1 MYLKDKRRRQ
11 PSGKAVTLTM
21 VITERLAQL
30 RRSMAQRGMDGYVV
44 VTDDFHGSEYVGD
57 YFKARAYLSGFTGS
71 AGTLVVLPDRAAL
84 WTDGRYFLQAADQL
98 AGSGIELMRMGQPNV
113 PTIPAFLAEQLPEG
127 GALGFDG
134 RTVSSSFA
142 RTMEK
147 ALAAKHVRFTG
158 EQDLVD
164 GVWPDRPALSDK
176 PVWELTGCG
185 LTRSEKLA
193 TLREKMAESD
203 AAYLLLTSLTEIAWT
218 LNLRGGDVA
227 CTPVFLSFLL
237 IGREDAQLCIQPQ
250 AVSADIGA
258 KLAAD
263 GVAMRPYSGIY
274 DILRALPAGTRVMAD
289 SATANYR
296 IMESLSQAAV
306 LDQPSPAILM
316 KACKT
321 REEVDNFRAAHVKDG
336 AALCRFLHW
345 IKTHVG
351 KEPITE
357 LSAAAKLA
365 AFRAQ
370 QPDFLDLSFDTIA
383 GYGPHGAI
391 VHYDPTPETDVPL
404 HAEGLLL
411 LDSGAHY
418 RQGTTDV
425 TRTIALGPVT
435 DEEKRMFTL
444 VLKGHLALSAAR
456 FPHGATGE
464 NLDVLARMPLWE
476 QGLDYNHGTG
486 HGVGYIL
493 SVHEGPQSFR
503 WHSLDGRRYPLEE
516 GMVIS
521 NEPGY
526 YEAGKFGIRHEN
538 LVLVRTGDKTEFGQ
552 FMYLEP
558 LTMAPFDRDAIDTS
572 LLTEGELAQLNDYHR
587 QVYATVS
594 PLLDAEE
601 QAWLAEATAPLTR

>member
-1 MYLKDKRRRQ
+1 M
-11 PSGKAVTLTM
+11 T
-21 VITERLAQL
+21 VITERLARL
-30 RRSMAQRGMDGYVV
+30 RREMAQRGMDGYVV

-84 WTDGRYFLQAADQL
+84 WTDGRYFLQAAEQL
-98 AGSGIELMRMGQPNV
+98 TGSTIELMRMGQPGV
-113 PTIPAFLAEQLPEG
+113 PAIGAFLAQHLPEG
-127 GALGFDG
+127 GVLGFDG

-142 RTMEK
+142 GTLEK
-147 ALAAKHVRFTG
+147 ALEAKHIRFAGG
-158 EQDLVD
+158 EDLVD
-164 GVWPDRPALSDK
+164 AVWPDRPALSDR

-185 LTRSEKLA
+185 LSREEKLA
-193 TLREKMAESD
+193 KLREKMAAAD

-250 AVSADIGA
+250 AVPADIA
-258 KLAAD
+258 EKLTAC
-263 GVAMRPYSGIY
+263 GVTMRPYGAIY
-274 DILRALPAGTRVMAD
+274 DLLRGLPADTRIMAD

-296 IMESLSQAAV
+296 IMESLSHAEV

-321 REEVDNFRAAHVKDG
+321 PEEMANFRTVHIKDG
-336 AALCRFLHW
+336 AAMCRFLYWLKHR
-345 IKTHVG
+345 IG

-365 AFRAQ
+365 AFRAE

-404 HAEGLLL
+404 HPEGLLL
-411 LDSGAHY
+411 VDSGAHY

-435 DEEKRMFTL
+435 QEEKRMFTL
-444 VLKGHLALSAAR
+444 VLKGHLALAAAR

-464 NLDVLARMPLWE
+464 NLDVLARLPLWE

-486 HGVGYIL
+486 HGVGFIL

-503 WHSLDGRRYPLEE
+503 WHSTDGRRIPLEE

-538 LVLVRTGDKTEFGQ
+538 LVLVRAGEATDYGQ

-558 LTMAPFDRDAIDTS
+558 LTMAPFDRDAIDVA
-572 LLTEGELAQLNDYHR
+572 LLTEPELALLNDYHKL
-587 QVYATVS
+587 VYDTVS
-594 PLLDAEE
+594 PLLGAEE
-601 QAWLAEATAPLTR
+601 QAWLAQATAPLCR

>member
-1 MYLKDKRRRQ
+1 M
-11 PSGKAVTLTM
+11 T
-21 VITERLAQL
+21 VITERLARL
-30 RRSMAQRGMDGYVV
+30 RREMAQRGMDGHVV

-84 WTDGRYFLQAADQL
+84 WTDGRYFLQAAEQL
-98 AGSGIELMRMGQPNV
+98 TGSTIELMRMGQPGV
-113 PTIPAFLAEQLPEG
+113 PAIGAFLAQHLPEG
-127 GALGFDG
+127 GVLGFDG

-142 RTMEK
+142 GTLEK
-147 ALAAKHVRFTG
+147 ALEAKHIRFAGG
-158 EQDLVD
+158 EDLVD
-164 GVWPDRPALSDK
+164 AVWPDRPALSDR

-185 LTRSEKLA
+185 LTREEKLSK
-193 TLREKMAESD
+193 LREKMAAAD
-203 AAYLLLTSLTEIAWT
+203 AAYLLLTSLTEIAWA

-250 AVSADIGA
+250 AVPADIA
-258 KLAAD
+258 EKLTAC
-263 GVAMRPYSGIY
+263 GVTQRPYGAIY
-274 DILRALPAGTRVMAD
+274 DLLRALPAGTRVMAD

-296 IMESLSQAAV
+296 IMESLSHAEV
-306 LDQPSPAILM
+306 LDQPSPAVLM

-321 REEVDNFRAAHVKDG
+321 PEETDGFRAAHIKDG
-336 AALCRFLHW
+336 AALCRFLYW
-345 IKTHVG
+345 LKTRIG
-351 KEPITE
+351 EEPMTE

-365 AFRAQ
+365 AFRAE

-404 HAEGLLL
+404 HPEGLLL
-411 LDSGAHY
+411 VDSGAHY

-435 DEEKRMFTL
+435 QEEKRMFTL
-444 VLKGHLALSAAR
+444 VLKGHLALAAAR

-464 NLDVLARMPLWE
+464 NLDVLARLPLWE

-486 HGVGYIL
+486 HGVGFIL

-503 WHSLDGRRYPLEE
+503 WHSTDGRRIPLEE

-538 LVLVRTGDKTEFGQ
+538 LVLVRAGETTDYGQ

-558 LTMAPFDRDAIDTS
+558 LTMAPFDRDAIDVS
-572 LLTEGELAQLNDYHR
+572 LLTEAELALLNDYHKL
-587 QVYATVS
+587 VYDTVA
-594 PLLDAEE
+594 PLLPAEE
-601 QAWLAEATAPLTR
+601 QAWLAAATAPLCR

>member
-1 MYLKDKRRRQ
+1 M
-11 PSGKAVTLTM
+11 T
-21 VITERLAQL
+21 VITERLARL
-30 RRSMAQRGMDGYVV
+30 RREMAQRGMDGYVV

-57 YFKARAYLSGFTGS
+57 FFKARAYLSGFTGS

-84 WTDGRYFLQAADQL
+84 WTDGRYFLQAAEQL
-98 AGSGIELMRMGQPNV
+98 TGSTIELMRMGQPGA
-113 PTIPAFLAEQLPEG
+113 PAIGAFLAQHLPEG
-127 GALGFDG
+127 GVLGFDG

-142 RTMEK
+142 GTLEK
-147 ALAAKHVRFTG
+147 ALEAKHIRFAGG
-158 EQDLVD
+158 EDLVD
-164 GVWPDRPALSDK
+164 AVWPDRPALSDR

-185 LTRSEKLA
+185 LSREEKLA
-193 TLREKMAESD
+193 KLREKMAAED
-203 AAYLLLTSLTEIAWT
+203 AAYLLLTSLTEIAWV

-250 AVSADIGA
+250 AVPADIVE
-258 KLAAD
+258 KLTAC
-263 GVAMRPYSGIY
+263 GVTLRPYGAIY
-274 DILRALPAGTRVMAD
+274 DLLRALPAGTRVMAD

-296 IMESLSQAAV
+296 IMESLSHAEV
-306 LDQPSPAILM
+306 LDQPSPAVLM

-321 REEVDNFRAAHVKDG
+321 QEETDGFRAAHIKDG
-336 AALCRFLHW
+336 AALCRFLYW
-345 IKTHVG
+345 LKTRIG
-351 KEPITE
+351 EEPMTE
-357 LSAAAKLA
+357 LSAAARLA
-365 AFRAQ
+365 AFRAE

-404 HAEGLLL
+404 HPEGLLL
-411 LDSGAHY
+411 VDSGAHY

-435 DEEKRMFTL
+435 QEEKRMFTL
-444 VLKGHLALSAAR
+444 VLKGHLALAAAR
-456 FPHGATGE
+456 FPRGATGE
-464 NLDVLARMPLWE
+464 NLDVLARLPLWE

-486 HGVGYIL
+486 HGVGFIL

-503 WHSLDGRRYPLEE
+503 WRSTDGRRIPLEE

-538 LVLVRTGDKTEFGQ
+538 LVLVRAGETTDYGQ

-558 LTMAPFDRDAIDTS
+558 LTMAPFDRDAIDVA
-572 LLTEGELAQLNDYHR
+572 LLTEPELALLNDYHKL
-587 QVYATVS
+587 VYDTVS
-594 PLLDAEE
+594 PLLPAEE
-601 QAWLAEATAPLTR
+601 QAWLAQATAPLHR

>member
-1 MYLKDKRRRQ
+1 M
-11 PSGKAVTLTM
+11 T
-21 VITERLAQL
+21 VITERLARL
-30 RRSMAQRGMDGYVV
+30 RREMAQRGMDGYVV

-84 WTDGRYFLQAADQL
+84 WTDGRYFLQAVEQL
-98 AGSGIELMRMGQPNV
+98 TGSTIELMRMGQPGV
-113 PTIPAFLAEQLPEG
+113 PAIGAFLAQYLSEG
-127 GALGFDG
+127 GVLGFDG

-142 RTMEK
+142 GTLEK
-147 ALAAKHVRFTG
+147 ALEAKHIRFAGG
-158 EQDLVD
+158 EDLVD
-164 GVWPDRPALSDK
+164 AVWPDRPALSDR

-185 LTRSEKLA
+185 LSREEKLA
-193 TLREKMAESD
+193 KLREKMAAAD
-203 AAYLLLTSLTEIAWT
+203 AAYLLLTSLTEIAWA
-218 LNLRGGDVA
+218 LDLRGGDVA

-237 IGREDAQLCIQPQ
+237 IGREDAQLCIQPS
-250 AVSADIGA
+250 AVPADIGE
-258 KLAAD
+258 KLAAC
-263 GVAMRPYSGIY
+263 GVTLRPYGAIY
-274 DILRALPAGTRVMAD
+274 DLLRALPAGTRVMAD

-296 IMESLSQAAV
+296 IMESLSHAEV
-306 LDQPSPAILM
+306 LDQPSPAVLM

-321 REEVDNFRAAHVKDG
+321 QEETDGFRAAHIKDG
-336 AALCRFLHW
+336 AALCRFLYW
-345 IKTHVG
+345 LKTRIG
-351 KEPITE
+351 EEPMTE
-357 LSAAAKLA
+357 LSAAARLA
-365 AFRAQ
+365 AFRAE

-404 HAEGLLL
+404 HPEGLLL
-411 LDSGAHY
+411 VDSGAHY

-435 DEEKRMFTL
+435 QEEKRMFTL
-444 VLKGHLALSAAR
+444 VLKGHLALAAAR

-464 NLDVLARMPLWE
+464 NLDVLARLPLWE

-486 HGVGYIL
+486 HGVGFIL

-503 WHSLDGRRYPLEE
+503 WHSTDGRRIPLEE

-538 LVLVRTGDKTEFGQ
+538 LVLVRAGETTDYGQ

-558 LTMAPFDRDAIDTS
+558 LTMAPFDRDAIDVS
-572 LLTEGELAQLNDYHR
+572 LLTEAELAQLNGYHR
-587 QVYATVS
+587 LVYDTVA
-594 PLLDAEE
+594 PLLPAEE
-601 QAWLAEATAPLTR
+601 QAWLAAATAPLHR

>member
-1 MYLKDKRRRQ
+1 M
-11 PSGKAVTLTM
+11 T
-21 VITERLAQL
+21 VITERLARL
-30 RRSMAQRGMDGYVV
+30 RREMAQRGMDGYVV

-84 WTDGRYFLQAADQL
+84 WTDGRYFLQAAEQL
-98 AGSGIELMRMGQPNV
+98 TGSTIELMRMGQPDV
-113 PTIPAFLAEQLPEG
+113 PAIGAFLAQHLPEG
-127 GALGFDG
+127 GVLGFDG

-142 RTMEK
+142 GTLEK
-147 ALAAKHVRFTG
+147 ALEAKHIRFAGG
-158 EQDLVD
+158 EDLVD
-164 GVWPDRPALSDK
+164 AVWPDRPALSDR

-185 LTRSEKLA
+185 LSREEKLA
-193 TLREKMAESD
+193 KLREKMAAED
-203 AAYLLLTSLTEIAWT
+203 AAYLLLTSLTEIAWA

-250 AVSADIGA
+250 AVPADIVE
-258 KLAAD
+258 KLTAC
-263 GVAMRPYSGIY
+263 GVTLRPYGAIY
-274 DILRALPAGTRVMAD
+274 DLLRALPAGTRVMAD

-296 IMESLSQAAV
+296 IMESLSHAEV
-306 LDQPSPAILM
+306 LDQPSPAVLM

-321 REEVDNFRAAHVKDG
+321 QEETDGFRAAHIKDG
-336 AALCRFLHW
+336 AALCRFLYW
-345 IKTHVG
+345 LKTRIG
-351 KEPITE
+351 EEPMTE
-357 LSAAAKLA
+357 LSAAARLA
-365 AFRAQ
+365 AFRAE

-404 HAEGLLL
+404 HPEGLLL
-411 LDSGAHY
+411 VDSGAHY

-435 DEEKRMFTL
+435 QEEKRMFTL
-444 VLKGHLALSAAR
+444 VLKGHLALAAAR

-464 NLDVLARMPLWE
+464 NLDVLARLPLWE

-486 HGVGYIL
+486 HGVGFIL

-503 WHSLDGRRYPLEE
+503 WRSTDGRRIPLEE

-538 LVLVRTGDKTEFGQ
+538 LVLVRAGETTDYGQ

-558 LTMAPFDRDAIDTS
+558 LTMAPFDRDAIDVS
-572 LLTEGELAQLNDYHR
+572 LLTEAELAQLNGYHR
-587 QVYATVS
+587 LVYDTVA
-594 PLLDAEE
+594 PLLPAEE
-601 QAWLAEATAPLTR
+601 QAWLAAATAPLHR

>member
-1 MYLKDKRRRQ
+1 M
-11 PSGKAVTLTM
+11 T
-21 VITERLAQL
+21 VITERLARL
-30 RRSMAQRGMDGYVV
+30 RREMAQRGMDGYVV

-57 YFKARAYLSGFTGS
+57 FFKARAYLSGFTGS

-84 WTDGRYFLQAADQL
+84 WTDGRYFLQAAEQL
-98 AGSGIELMRMGQPNV
+98 TGSTIELMRMGQPGA
-113 PTIPAFLAEQLPEG
+113 PAIGAFLAQHLPEG
-127 GALGFDG
+127 GVLGFDG

-142 RTMEK
+142 GTLEK
-147 ALAAKHVRFTG
+147 ALEAKHIRFAGG
-158 EQDLVD
+158 EDLVD
-164 GVWPDRPALSDK
+164 AVWPDRPALSDR

-185 LTRSEKLA
+185 LTREEKLSK
-193 TLREKMAESD
+193 LREKMAAAD
-203 AAYLLLTSLTEIAWT
+203 AAYLLLTSLTEIAWA

-250 AVSADIGA
+250 AVPADIVE
-258 KLAAD
+258 KLTAC
-263 GVAMRPYSGIY
+263 GVTLRPYGSIY
-274 DILRALPAGTRVMAD
+274 DLLRALPAGTRVMAD

-296 IMESLSQAAV
+296 IMESLSHAEV
-306 LDQPSPAILM
+306 LDQPSPAVLM

-321 REEVDNFRAAHVKDG
+321 QEETDGFRAAHIKDG
-336 AALCRFLHW
+336 AALCRFLYW
-345 IKTHVG
+345 LKTRIG
-351 KEPITE
+351 EEPMTE
-357 LSAAAKLA
+357 LSAAARLA
-365 AFRAQ
+365 AFRAE

-404 HAEGLLL
+404 HPEGLLL
-411 LDSGAHY
+411 VDSGAHY

-435 DEEKRMFTL
+435 QEEKRMFTL
-444 VLKGHLALSAAR
+444 VLKGHLALAAAR

-464 NLDVLARMPLWE
+464 NLDVLARLPLWE

-486 HGVGYIL
+486 HGVGFIL

-503 WHSLDGRRYPLEE
+503 WRSTDGRRIPLEE

-538 LVLVRTGDKTEFGQ
+538 LVLVRAGETTDYGQ

-558 LTMAPFDRDAIDTS
+558 LTMAPFDRDAIDVS
-572 LLTEGELAQLNDYHR
+572 LLTEAELAQLNGYHR
-587 QVYATVS
+587 LVYDTVA
-594 PLLDAEE
+594 PLLPAEE
-601 QAWLAEATAPLTR
+601 QAWLAAATAPLHR

>member
-1 MYLKDKRRRQ
+1 M
-11 PSGKAVTLTM
+11 T
-21 VITERLAQL
+21 VITERLARL
-30 RRSMAQRGMDGYVV
+30 RREMAQRGMDGYVV

-84 WTDGRYFLQAADQL
+84 WTDGRYFLQAAEQL
-98 AGSGIELMRMGQPNV
+98 TGSGIELMRMGQPGV
-113 PTIPAFLAEQLPEG
+113 PTIGAFLAEQLPEG
-127 GALGFDG
+127 GVLGFDG

-142 RTMEK
+142 GTLEK
-147 ALAAKHVRFTG
+147 ALEAKHIRFAGG
-158 EQDLVD
+158 EDLVD
-164 GVWPDRPALSDK
+164 AVWPDRPALSDC

-185 LTRSEKLA
+185 LSREEKLA
-193 TLREKMAESD
+193 KLREKMVEEN
-203 AAYLLLTSLTEIAWT
+203 AAYLLLTSLTEIAWA

-250 AVSADIGA
+250 AVPADIA
-258 KLAAD
+258 EKLTAC
-263 GVAMRPYSGIY
+263 GVTMRPYGAIY
-274 DILRALPAGTRVMAD
+274 DLLRGLPADTRIMAD

-296 IMESLSQAAV
+296 IMESLSHAEV
-306 LDQPSPAILM
+306 LDQPSPAVLM

-321 REEVDNFRAAHVKDG
+321 QEETDGFRAAHIKDG
-336 AALCRFLHW
+336 AALCRFLYW
-345 IKTHVG
+345 LKTRIG
-351 KEPITE
+351 EEPMTE
-357 LSAAAKLA
+357 LSAAARLA
-365 AFRAQ
+365 AFRAE

-404 HAEGLLL
+404 HPEGLLL
-411 LDSGAHY
+411 VDSGAHY

-435 DEEKRMFTL
+435 QEEKRMFTL
-444 VLKGHLALSAAR
+444 VLKGHLALAAAR

-464 NLDVLARMPLWE
+464 NLDVLARLPLWE

-486 HGVGYIL
+486 HGVGFIL

-503 WHSLDGRRYPLEE
+503 WRSTDGRRIPLEE

-538 LVLVRTGDKTEFGQ
+538 LVLVRAGETTDYGQ

-558 LTMAPFDRDAIDTS
+558 LTMAPFDRDAIDVA
-572 LLTEGELAQLNDYHR
+572 LLTEPELALLNDYHKL
-587 QVYATVS
+587 VYDTVA
-594 PLLDAEE
+594 PLLPAEE
-601 QAWLAEATAPLTR
+601 QAWLAAATAPLHR

>member
-1 MYLKDKRRRQ
+1 M
-11 PSGKAVTLTM
+11 T
-21 VITERLAQL
+21 VITERLARL
-30 RRSMAQRGMDGYVV
+30 RREMAQRGMDGYVV

-84 WTDGRYFLQAADQL
+84 WTDGRYFLQAAEQL
-98 AGSGIELMRMGQPNV
+98 TGSTIELMRMGQPGV
-113 PTIPAFLAEQLPEG
+113 PAIGAFLAQRLPEG
-127 GALGFDG
+127 GVLGFDG

-142 RTMEK
+142 GTLEK
-147 ALAAKHVRFTG
+147 ALEAKHIRFAGG
-158 EQDLVD
+158 EDLVD
-164 GVWPDRPALSDK
+164 AVWPDRPALSDR

-185 LTRSEKLA
+185 LSREEKLA
-193 TLREKMAESD
+193 KLREKMAAAD

-218 LNLRGGDVA
+218 LDLRGGDVA

-250 AVSADIGA
+250 AVPADIA
-258 KLAAD
+258 EKLTAC
-263 GVAMRPYSGIY
+263 GVTMRPYGAIY
-274 DILRALPAGTRVMAD
+274 DLLRGLPADTRIMAD

-296 IMESLSQAAV
+296 ITESLSHAEV
-306 LDQPSPAILM
+306 LDQPSPAVLM

-321 REEVDNFRAAHVKDG
+321 PEETDGFRAAHIKDG
-336 AALCRFLHW
+336 AALCRFLYW
-345 IKTHVG
+345 LKTRIG
-351 KEPITE
+351 EEPMTE

-365 AFRAQ
+365 AFRAE

-404 HAEGLLL
+404 HPEGLLL
-411 LDSGAHY
+411 VDSGAHY

-435 DEEKRMFTL
+435 QEEKRMFTL
-444 VLKGHLALSAAR
+444 VLKGHLALAAAR

-464 NLDVLARMPLWE
+464 NLDVLARLPLWE

-486 HGVGYIL
+486 HGVGFIL

-503 WHSLDGRRYPLEE
+503 WHSTDGRRIPLEE

-538 LVLVRTGDKTEFGQ
+538 LVLVRAGEATDYGQ

-558 LTMAPFDRDAIDTS
+558 LTMAPFDRDAIDVS
-572 LLTEGELAQLNDYHR
+572 LLTEAELALLNDYHKL
-587 QVYATVS
+587 VYDTVA
-594 PLLDAEE
+594 PLLPAEE
-601 QAWLAEATAPLTR
+601 QAWLAAATAPLCR

>member
-1 MYLKDKRRRQ
+1 M
-11 PSGKAVTLTM
+11 T
-21 VITERLAQL
+21 VITERLARL
-30 RRSMAQRGMDGYVV
+30 RREMAQRGMDGYVV

-84 WTDGRYFLQAADQL
+84 WTDGRYFLQAAEQL
-98 AGSGIELMRMGQPNV
+98 TGSTIELMRMGQPGV
-113 PTIPAFLAEQLPEG
+113 PAIGAFLAQHLPEG
-127 GALGFDG
+127 GVLGFDG

-142 RTMEK
+142 GTLEK
-147 ALAAKHVRFTG
+147 ALEAKHIRFAGG
-158 EQDLVD
+158 EDLVD
-164 GVWPDRPALSDK
+164 AVWPDRPALSDR

-185 LTRSEKLA
+185 LSREEKLA
-193 TLREKMAESD
+193 KLREKMAAED
-203 AAYLLLTSLTEIAWT
+203 AAYLLLTSLTEIAWA

-250 AVSADIGA
+250 AVPADIVE
-258 KLAAD
+258 KLTAC
-263 GVAMRPYSGIY
+263 GVTLRPYGAIY
-274 DILRALPAGTRVMAD
+274 DLLRALPAGTRVMAD

-296 IMESLSQAAV
+296 IMESLSHAEV
-306 LDQPSPAILM
+306 LDQPSPAVLM

-321 REEVDNFRAAHVKDG
+321 QEETDGFRAAHIKDG
-336 AALCRFLHW
+336 AALCRFLYW
-345 IKTHVG
+345 LKTRIG
-351 KEPITE
+351 EEPMTE
-357 LSAAAKLA
+357 LSAAARLA
-365 AFRAQ
+365 AFRAE

-404 HAEGLLL
+404 HPEGLLL
-411 LDSGAHY
+411 VDSGAHY

-435 DEEKRMFTL
+435 QEEKRMFTL
-444 VLKGHLALSAAR
+444 VLKGHLALAAAR

-464 NLDVLARMPLWE
+464 NLDVLARLPLWE

-486 HGVGYIL
+486 HGVGFIL

-503 WHSLDGRRYPLEE
+503 WRSTDGRRIPLEE

-538 LVLVRTGDKTEFGQ
+538 LVLVRAGETTDYGQ

-558 LTMAPFDRDAIDTS
+558 LTMAPFDRDAIDVS
-572 LLTEGELAQLNDYHR
+572 LLTEAELAQLNGYHR
-587 QVYATVS
+587 QVYDTVA
-594 PLLDAEE
+594 PLLPAEE
-601 QAWLAEATAPLTR
+601 QAWLAAATAPLHR

>member
-1 MYLKDKRRRQ
+1 M
-11 PSGKAVTLTM
+11 T
-21 VITERLAQL
+21 VITERLARL
-30 RRSMAQRGMDGYVV
+30 RREMAQRGMDGYVV

-84 WTDGRYFLQAADQL
+84 WTDGRYFLQAAKQL
-98 AGSGIELMRMGQPNV
+98 TGSTIELMRMGQPGV
-113 PTIPAFLAEQLPEG
+113 HAIGAFLAQHLPEG
-127 GALGFDG
+127 GVLGFDG

-142 RTMEK
+142 GTLEK
-147 ALAAKHVRFTG
+147 ALEAKHIRFAGG
-158 EQDLVD
+158 EDLVD
-164 GVWPDRPALSDK
+164 AVWPDRPALSDR

-185 LTRSEKLA
+185 LTREEKLSK
-193 TLREKMAESD
+193 LREKMAAAD
-203 AAYLLLTSLTEIAWT
+203 AAYLLLTSLTEIAWA

-250 AVSADIGA
+250 AVPADIA
-258 KLAAD
+258 EKLTAC
-263 GVAMRPYSGIY
+263 GVTMRPYGAIY
-274 DILRALPAGTRVMAD
+274 DLLRALPAGTRVMAD

-296 IMESLSQAAV
+296 IMESLSHAEV
-306 LDQPSPAILM
+306 LDQPSPAVLM

-321 REEVDNFRAAHVKDG
+321 QEETDGFRAAHIKDG
-336 AALCRFLHW
+336 AALCRFLYW
-345 IKTHVG
+345 LKTRIG
-351 KEPITE
+351 EEPMTE
-357 LSAAAKLA
+357 LSAAARLA
-365 AFRAQ
+365 AFRAE

-404 HAEGLLL
+404 HPEGLLL
-411 LDSGAHY
+411 VDSGAHY

-435 DEEKRMFTL
+435 QEEKRMFTL
-444 VLKGHLALSAAR
+444 VLKGHLALAAAR

-464 NLDVLARMPLWE
+464 NLDVLARLPLWE

-486 HGVGYIL
+486 HGVGFIL

-503 WHSLDGRRYPLEE
+503 WHSTDGRRIPLEE

-538 LVLVRTGDKTEFGQ
+538 LVLVRAGETTDYGQ

-558 LTMAPFDRDAIDTS
+558 LTMAPFDRDAIDVS
-572 LLTEGELAQLNDYHR
+572 LLTEAELAQLNGYHR
-587 QVYATVS
+587 LVYDTVA
-594 PLLDAEE
+594 PLLPAEE
-601 QAWLAEATAPLTR
+601 QAWLAAATAPLHR

>member
-1 MYLKDKRRRQ
+1 M
-11 PSGKAVTLTM
+11 T
-21 VITERLAQL
+21 VITERLARL
-30 RRSMAQRGMDGYVV
+30 RREMAQRGMDGYVV

-84 WTDGRYFLQAADQL
+84 WTDGRYFLQAAEQL
-98 AGSGIELMRMGQPNV
+98 TGSGIELMRMGQPGV
-113 PTIPAFLAEQLPEG
+113 PAIGAFLAEQLPEG
-127 GALGFDG
+127 GVLGFDG

-142 RTMEK
+142 GTLEK
-147 ALAAKHVRFTG
+147 ALEAKHIRFAGG
-158 EQDLVD
+158 EDLVD
-164 GVWPDRPALSDK
+164 AVWPDRPALSDR

-185 LTRSEKLA
+185 LSREEKLA
-193 TLREKMAESD
+193 KLREKMAAAD

-218 LNLRGGDVA
+218 LDLRGGDVA

-250 AVSADIGA
+250 AVPADIA
-258 KLAAD
+258 EKLTAC
-263 GVAMRPYSGIY
+263 GVTMRPYGAIY
-274 DILRALPAGTRVMAD
+274 DLLRALPADTRIMAD

-296 IMESLSQAAV
+296 IMESLSHAEV
-306 LDQPSPAILM
+306 LDQPSPAVLM

-321 REEVDNFRAAHVKDG
+321 QEETDGFRAAHIKDG
-336 AALCRFLHW
+336 AALCRFLYW
-345 IKTHVG
+345 LKTRIG
-351 KEPITE
+351 EEPMTE
-357 LSAAAKLA
+357 LSAAARLA
-365 AFRAQ
+365 AFRAE

-404 HAEGLLL
+404 HPEGLLL
-411 LDSGAHY
+411 VDSGAHY

-435 DEEKRMFTL
+435 QEEKRMFTL
-444 VLKGHLALSAAR
+444 VLKGHLALAAAR

-464 NLDVLARMPLWE
+464 NLDVLARLPLWE

-486 HGVGYIL
+486 HGVGFIL

-503 WHSLDGRRYPLEE
+503 WRSTDGRRIPLEE

-538 LVLVRTGDKTEFGQ
+538 LVLVRAGETTDYGQ

-558 LTMAPFDRDAIDTS
+558 LTMAPFDRDAIDVS
-572 LLTEGELAQLNDYHR
+572 LLTEAELALLNDYHKL
-587 QVYATVS
+587 VYDTVA
-594 PLLDAEE
+594 PLLPAEE
-601 QAWLAEATAPLTR
+601 QAWLAAATAPLCR

>member
-1 MYLKDKRRRQ
+1 M
-11 PSGKAVTLTM
+11 T
-21 VITERLAQL
+21 VITERLARL
-30 RRSMAQRGMDGYVV
+30 RREMAQRGMDGYVV

-84 WTDGRYFLQAADQL
+84 WTDGRYFLQAAEQL
-98 AGSGIELMRMGQPNV
+98 TGSGIELMRMGQPGV
-113 PTIPAFLAEQLPEG
+113 PTIGAFLAEQLPEG
-127 GALGFDG
+127 GVLGFDG

-142 RTMEK
+142 GTLEK
-147 ALAAKHVRFTG
+147 ALEAKHIRFAGG
-158 EQDLVD
+158 EDLVD
-164 GVWPDRPALSDK
+164 AVWPDRPALSDC

-185 LTRSEKLA
+185 LSREEKLA
-193 TLREKMAESD
+193 KLREKMVEEN
-203 AAYLLLTSLTEIAWT
+203 AAYLLLTSLTEIAWA

-250 AVSADIGA
+250 AVPADIA
-258 KLAAD
+258 EKLTAC
-263 GVAMRPYSGIY
+263 GVTMRPYGAIY
-274 DILRALPAGTRVMAD
+274 DLLRGLPADTRIMAD

-296 IMESLSQAAV
+296 IMESLSHAEV
-306 LDQPSPAILM
+306 LDQPSPAVLM

-321 REEVDNFRAAHVKDG
+321 QEETDGFRAAHIKDG
-336 AALCRFLHW
+336 AALCRFLYW
-345 IKTHVG
+345 LKTRIG
-351 KEPITE
+351 EEPMTE
-357 LSAAAKLA
+357 LSAAARLA
-365 AFRAQ
+365 AFRAE

-404 HAEGLLL
+404 HPEGLLL
-411 LDSGAHY
+411 VDSGAHY

-435 DEEKRMFTL
+435 QEEKRMFTL
-444 VLKGHLALSAAR
+444 VLKGHLALAAAR

-464 NLDVLARMPLWE
+464 NLDVLARLPLWE

-486 HGVGYIL
+486 HGVGFIL

-503 WHSLDGRRYPLEE
+503 WHSTDGRRIPLEE

-538 LVLVRTGDKTEFGQ
+538 LVLVRAGETTDYGQ

-558 LTMAPFDRDAIDTS
+558 LTMAPFDRDAIDVS
-572 LLTEGELAQLNDYHR
+572 LLTEAELALLNDYHKL
-587 QVYATVS
+587 VYDTVA
-594 PLLDAEE
+594 PLLPAEE
-601 QAWLAEATAPLTR
+601 QAWLAAATAPLCR

>member
-1 MYLKDKRRRQ
+1 M
-11 PSGKAVTLTM
+11 T
-21 VITERLAQL
+21 VITERLARL
-30 RRSMAQRGMDGYVV
+30 RREMAQRGMDGYVV

-84 WTDGRYFLQAADQL
+84 WTDGRYFLQAAEQL
-98 AGSGIELMRMGQPNV
+98 TGSTIELMRMGQPGV
-113 PTIPAFLAEQLPEG
+113 PAIGAFLAQHLPEG
-127 GALGFDG
+127 GVLGFDG

-142 RTMEK
+142 GTLEK
-147 ALAAKHVRFTG
+147 ALEAKHIRFAGG
-158 EQDLVD
+158 EDLVD
-164 GVWPDRPALSDK
+164 AVWPDRPALSDR

-185 LTRSEKLA
+185 LSREEKLA
-193 TLREKMAESD
+193 KLREKMAAED
-203 AAYLLLTSLTEIAWT
+203 AAYLLLTSLTEIAWA
-218 LNLRGGDVA
+218 LDLRGGDVA

-250 AVSADIGA
+250 AVPADIVE
-258 KLAAD
+258 KLTAC
-263 GVAMRPYSGIY
+263 GVTLRPYGAIY
-274 DILRALPAGTRVMAD
+274 DLLRALPAGTRVMAD

-296 IMESLSQAAV
+296 IMESLSHAEV
-306 LDQPSPAILM
+306 LDQPSPAVLM

-321 REEVDNFRAAHVKDG
+321 QEETDGFRAAHIKDG
-336 AALCRFLHW
+336 AALCRFLYW
-345 IKTHVG
+345 LKTRIG
-351 KEPITE
+351 EEPVTE
-357 LSAAAKLA
+357 LSAAARLA
-365 AFRAQ
+365 AFRAE

-404 HAEGLLL
+404 HPEGLLL
-411 LDSGAHY
+411 VDSGAHY

-435 DEEKRMFTL
+435 QEEKRMFTL
-444 VLKGHLALSAAR
+444 VLKGHLALAAAR

-464 NLDVLARMPLWE
+464 NLDVLARLPLWE

-486 HGVGYIL
+486 HGVGFIL

-503 WHSLDGRRYPLEE
+503 WRSTDGRRIPLEE

-538 LVLVRTGDKTEFGQ
+538 LVLVRAGETTDYGQ

-558 LTMAPFDRDAIDTS
+558 LTMAPFDRDAIDVS
-572 LLTEGELAQLNDYHR
+572 LLTEAELAQLNGYHR
-587 QVYATVS
+587 LVYDTVA
-594 PLLDAEE
+594 PLLPAEE
-601 QAWLAEATAPLTR
+601 QAWLAAATAPLHR

>member
-1 MYLKDKRRRQ
+1 
-11 PSGKAVTLTM
+11 M
-21 VITERLAQL
+21 VITERLATL
-30 RRSMAQRGMDGYVV
+30 RREMAQHGMNGYVV

-57 YFKARAYLSGFTGS
+57 FFKARAYLSGFTGS

-84 WTDGRYFLQAADQL
+84 WTDGRYFLQAAEQL
-98 AGSGIELMRMGQPNV
+98 TGSTIELMRMGQPGV
-113 PTIPAFLAEQLPEG
+113 PAIGAFLAQHLPEG
-127 GALGFDG
+127 GVLGFDG

-142 RTMEK
+142 GTLEK
-147 ALAAKHVRFTG
+147 ALEAKHIRFAGG
-158 EQDLVD
+158 EDLVD
-164 GVWPDRPALSDK
+164 AVWPDRPALSDR

-185 LTRSEKLA
+185 LSREGKLA
-193 TLREKMAESD
+193 KLREKMAAED
-203 AAYLLLTSLTEIAWT
+203 AAYLLLTSLTEIAWA

-250 AVSADIGA
+250 AVPADIVE
-258 KLAAD
+258 KLTAC
-263 GVAMRPYSGIY
+263 GVTLRPYGAIY
-274 DILRALPAGTRVMAD
+274 DLLRALPAGTRVMAD

-296 IMESLSQAAV
+296 IMESLSHADV
-306 LDQPSPAILM
+306 LDQPSPAVLM

-321 REEVDNFRAAHVKDG
+321 QEETDGFRAAHIKDG
-336 AALCRFLHW
+336 AALCRFLYW
-345 IKTHVG
+345 LKTRIG
-351 KEPITE
+351 EEPMTE
-357 LSAAAKLA
+357 LSAAARLA
-365 AFRAQ
+365 AFRAE

-404 HAEGLLL
+404 HPEGLLL
-411 LDSGAHY
+411 VDSGAHY

-435 DEEKRMFTL
+435 QEEKRMFTL
-444 VLKGHLALSAAR
+444 VLKGHLALAAAR

-464 NLDVLARMPLWE
+464 NLDVLARLPLWE

-486 HGVGYIL
+486 HGVGFIL

-503 WHSLDGRRYPLEE
+503 WRSTDGRRIPLEE

-538 LVLVRTGDKTEFGQ
+538 LVLVRAGETTDYGQ

-558 LTMAPFDRDAIDTS
+558 LTMAPFDRDAIDVS
-572 LLTEGELAQLNDYHR
+572 LLTEAELAQLNGYHR
-587 QVYATVS
+587 LVYDTVAS
-594 PLLDAEE
+594 LLPAEE
-601 QAWLAEATAPLTR
+601 QAWLAAATAPLHR

>member
-1 MYLKDKRRRQ
+1 M
-11 PSGKAVTLTM
+11 T
-21 VITERLAQL
+21 VITERLARL
-30 RRSMAQRGMDGYVV
+30 RREMAQRGMDGYVV

-84 WTDGRYFLQAADQL
+84 WTDGRYFLQAAEQL
-98 AGSGIELMRMGQPNV
+98 AGSTIELMRMGQPGV
-113 PTIPAFLAEQLPEG
+113 PAIGAFLAQHLPEG
-127 GALGFDG
+127 GVLGFDG

-142 RTMEK
+142 GTLEK
-147 ALAAKHVRFTG
+147 ALEAKHIRFAGG
-158 EQDLVD
+158 EDLVD
-164 GVWPDRPALSDK
+164 AVWPDRPALSDR

-185 LTRSEKLA
+185 LSREEKLA
-193 TLREKMAESD
+193 KLREKMAAAD
-203 AAYLLLTSLTEIAWT
+203 AACLLLTSLTEIAWT

-250 AVSADIGA
+250 AVPADIVE
-258 KLAAD
+258 KLTAC
-263 GVAMRPYSGIY
+263 GVTLRPYGSIY

-296 IMESLSQAAV
+296 IMESLSHAEV
-306 LDQPSPAILM
+306 LDQPSPAVLM

-321 REEVDNFRAAHVKDG
+321 QEETDGFRAAHIKDG
-336 AALCRFLHW
+336 AALCRFLYW
-345 IKTHVG
+345 LKTRIG
-351 KEPITE
+351 EEPMTE
-357 LSAAAKLA
+357 LSAAARLA
-365 AFRAQ
+365 AFRAE

-404 HAEGLLL
+404 HPEGLLL
-411 LDSGAHY
+411 VDSGAHY

-435 DEEKRMFTL
+435 QEEKRMFTL
-444 VLKGHLALSAAR
+444 VLKGHLALAAAR

-464 NLDVLARMPLWE
+464 NLDVLARLPLWE
-476 QGLDYNHGTG
+476 QGLDYNHGSG
-486 HGVGYIL
+486 HGVGFIL

-503 WHSLDGRRYPLEE
+503 WHSTDGRRIPLEE

-538 LVLVRTGDKTEFGQ
+538 LVLVRAGDKTEFGQ

-558 LTMAPFDRDAIDTS
+558 LTMAPFDRDAIDVA
-572 LLTEGELAQLNDYHR
+572 LLTEPELALLNGYHR
-587 QVYATVS
+587 LVYDTVS
-594 PLLDAEE
+594 PLLPAEE
-601 QAWLAEATAPLTR
+601 QAWLAQATAPLHR

>member
-1 MYLKDKRRRQ
+1 M
-11 PSGKAVTLTM
+11 T
-21 VITERLAQL
+21 VITERLARL
-30 RRSMAQRGMDGYVV
+30 RREMAQRGIDGYVV

-71 AGTLVVLPDRAAL
+71 AGTLVMLPDRAAL
-84 WTDGRYFLQAADQL
+84 WTDGRYFLQAAEQL
-98 AGSGIELMRMGQPNV
+98 TGSTIELMRMGQPGV
-113 PTIPAFLAEQLPEG
+113 PAIGAFLAQHLPEG
-127 GALGFDG
+127 GVLGFDG

-142 RTMEK
+142 GTLEK
-147 ALAAKHVRFTG
+147 ALEAKHIRFAGG
-158 EQDLVD
+158 EDLVD
-164 GVWPDRPALSDK
+164 AVWPDRPALSDR

-185 LTRSEKLA
+185 LSREEKLA
-193 TLREKMAESD
+193 KLREKMAAED
-203 AAYLLLTSLTEIAWT
+203 AAYLLLTSLTEIAWA

-250 AVSADIGA
+250 AVPADIVE
-258 KLAAD
+258 KLTAC
-263 GVAMRPYSGIY
+263 GVTLRPYGSIY
-274 DILRALPAGTRVMAD
+274 DLLRALPAGTRVMAD

-296 IMESLSQAAV
+296 IMESLSHAEV
-306 LDQPSPAILM
+306 LDQPSPAVLM

-321 REEVDNFRAAHVKDG
+321 QEETDGFRAAHIKDG
-336 AALCRFLHW
+336 AALCRFLYW
-345 IKTHVG
+345 LKTRIG
-351 KEPITE
+351 EEPMTE
-357 LSAAAKLA
+357 LSAAARLA
-365 AFRAQ
+365 AFRAE

-404 HAEGLLL
+404 HPEGLLL
-411 LDSGAHY
+411 VDSGAHY

-435 DEEKRMFTL
+435 QEEKRMFTL
-444 VLKGHLALSAAR
+444 VLKGHLALAAAR

-464 NLDVLARMPLWE
+464 NLDVLARLPLWE

-486 HGVGYIL
+486 HGVGFIL

-503 WHSLDGRRYPLEE
+503 WRSTDGRRIPLEE

-538 LVLVRTGDKTEFGQ
+538 LVLVRAGETTDYGQ

-558 LTMAPFDRDAIDTS
+558 LTMAPFDRDAIDVS
-572 LLTEGELAQLNDYHR
+572 LLTEAELAQLNGYHR
-587 QVYATVS
+587 LVYDTVA
-594 PLLDAEE
+594 PLLPAEE
-601 QAWLAEATAPLTR
+601 QAWLAQATAPLQR

>member
-1 MYLKDKRRRQ
+1 M
-11 PSGKAVTLTM
+11 T
-21 VITERLAQL
+21 VITERLARL
-30 RRSMAQRGMDGYVV
+30 RREMAQRGMDGYVV

-84 WTDGRYFLQAADQL
+84 WTDGRYFLQAAEQL
-98 AGSGIELMRMGQPNV
+98 TGSTIELMRTGQPGV
-113 PTIPAFLAEQLPEG
+113 PAIGAFLAQHLPEG
-127 GALGFDG
+127 GVLGFDG

-142 RTMEK
+142 GTLEK
-147 ALAAKHVRFTG
+147 ALEAKHIRFAGG
-158 EQDLVD
+158 EDLVD
-164 GVWPDRPALSDK
+164 AVWPDRPALSDR

-185 LTRSEKLA
+185 LSREEKLA
-193 TLREKMAESD
+193 KLREKMAAED
-203 AAYLLLTSLTEIAWT
+203 AAYLLLTSLTEIAWA

-250 AVSADIGA
+250 AVPADIGE
-258 KLAAD
+258 KLAAC
-263 GVAMRPYSGIY
+263 GVTLRPYGAIY
-274 DILRALPAGTRVMAD
+274 DLLRALPAGTRVMAD

-296 IMESLSQAAV
+296 IMESLAHTEV
-306 LDQPSPAILM
+306 LDQPSPAVLM

-321 REEVDNFRAAHVKDG
+321 QEETDGFRAAHIKDG
-336 AALCRFLHW
+336 AALCRFLYW
-345 IKTHVG
+345 LKTRIG
-351 KEPITE
+351 EEPMTE

-365 AFRAQ
+365 AFRAE

-404 HAEGLLL
+404 HPEGLLL
-411 LDSGAHY
+411 VDSGAHY

-435 DEEKRMFTL
+435 QEEKRMFTL
-444 VLKGHLALSAAR
+444 VLKGHLALAAAR

-464 NLDVLARMPLWE
+464 NLDVLARLPLWE
-476 QGLDYNHGTG
+476 QGLDYNHGSG
-486 HGVGYIL
+486 HGVGFIL

-503 WHSLDGRRYPLEE
+503 WRSTDGRRIPLEE

-538 LVLVRTGDKTEFGQ
+538 LVLVRAGDKTEFGQ

-558 LTMAPFDRDAIDTS
+558 LTMAPFDRDAIDVA
-572 LLTEGELAQLNDYHR
+572 LLTEPELALLNDYHKL
-587 QVYATVS
+587 VYDTIA
-594 PLLDAEE
+594 PLLPAEE
-601 QAWLAEATAPLTR
+601 QAWLAQATAPLHR

>member
-1 MYLKDKRRRQ
+1 M
-11 PSGKAVTLTM
+11 T
-21 VITERLAQL
+21 VITERLARL
-30 RRSMAQRGMDGYVV
+30 RREMAQRGMDGYVV

-84 WTDGRYFLQAADQL
+84 WTDGRYFLQAAEQL
-98 AGSGIELMRMGQPNV
+98 TGSTIELMRMGQPGV
-113 PTIPAFLAEQLPEG
+113 PAIGAFRAQHLAEG
-127 GALGFDG
+127 GVLGFDG

-142 RTMEK
+142 GTLEK
-147 ALAAKHVRFTG
+147 ALEAKHIRFAGG
-158 EQDLVD
+158 EDLVD
-164 GVWPDRPALSDK
+164 AVWPDRPALSDR

-185 LTRSEKLA
+185 LSREEKLA
-193 TLREKMAESD
+193 KLREKMAAED
-203 AAYLLLTSLTEIAWT
+203 AAYLLLTSLTEIAWA

-250 AVSADIGA
+250 AVPAGIVE
-258 KLAAD
+258 KLTAC
-263 GVAMRPYSGIY
+263 GVTLRPYGAIY
-274 DILRALPAGTRVMAD
+274 DLLRALPAGTRVMAD

-296 IMESLSQAAV
+296 IMESLSHAEV
-306 LDQPSPAILM
+306 LDQPSPAVLM

-321 REEVDNFRAAHVKDG
+321 QEETDGFRAAHIKDG
-336 AALCRFLHW
+336 AALCRFLYW
-345 IKTHVG
+345 LKTRIG
-351 KEPITE
+351 EEPMTE
-357 LSAAAKLA
+357 LSAAARLA
-365 AFRAQ
+365 AFRAE

-404 HAEGLLL
+404 HPEGLLL
-411 LDSGAHY
+411 VDSGAHY

-435 DEEKRMFTL
+435 QEEKRMFTL
-444 VLKGHLALSAAR
+444 VLKGHLALAAAR

-464 NLDVLARMPLWE
+464 NLDVLARLPLWE

-486 HGVGYIL
+486 HGVGFIL

-503 WHSLDGRRYPLEE
+503 WHSTDGRRIPLEE

-538 LVLVRTGDKTEFGQ
+538 LVLVRAGETTDYGQ

-558 LTMAPFDRDAIDTS
+558 LTMAPFDRDAIDVS
-572 LLTEGELAQLNDYHR
+572 LLTEAELAQLNGYHR
-587 QVYATVS
+587 LVYDTVA
-594 PLLDAEE
+594 PLLPAEE
-601 QAWLAEATAPLTR
+601 QAWLAAATAPLHR

>member
-1 MYLKDKRRRQ
+1 M
-11 PSGKAVTLTM
+11 T
-21 VITERLAQL
+21 VITERLARL
-30 RRSMAQRGMDGYVV
+30 RREMAQHGMDGYVV

-84 WTDGRYFLQAADQL
+84 WTDGRYFLQAVEQL
-98 AGSGIELMRMGQPNV
+98 TGSTIELMRMGQPGV
-113 PTIPAFLAEQLPEG
+113 PAIGAFLAQYLSEG
-127 GALGFDG
+127 GVLGFDG

-142 RTMEK
+142 GTLEK
-147 ALAAKHVRFTG
+147 ALEAKHIRFAGG
-158 EQDLVD
+158 EDLVD
-164 GVWPDRPALSDK
+164 AVWPDRPALSDR

-185 LTRSEKLA
+185 LSREEKLA
-193 TLREKMAESD
+193 KLREKMAAAD
-203 AAYLLLTSLTEIAWT
+203 AAYLLLTSLTEIAWA
-218 LNLRGGDVA
+218 LDLRGGDVA

-237 IGREDAQLCIQPQ
+237 IGREDAQLCIQPS
-250 AVSADIGA
+250 AVPADIGE
-258 KLAAD
+258 KLAAC
-263 GVAMRPYSGIY
+263 GVTLRPYGAIY
-274 DILRALPAGTRVMAD
+274 DLLRALPAGTRVMAD

-296 IMESLSQAAV
+296 IMESLSHAEV
-306 LDQPSPAILM
+306 LDQPSPAVLM

-321 REEVDNFRAAHVKDG
+321 QEETDGFRAAHIKDG
-336 AALCRFLHW
+336 AALCRFLYW
-345 IKTHVG
+345 LKTRIG
-351 KEPITE
+351 EEPMTE
-357 LSAAAKLA
+357 LSAAARLA
-365 AFRAQ
+365 AFRAE

-404 HAEGLLL
+404 HPEGLLL

-435 DEEKRMFTL
+435 EEEKRMFTL
-444 VLKGHLALSAAR
+444 VLKGHLALGAAR
-456 FPHGATGE
+456 FPHGASGE
-464 NLDVLARMPLWE
+464 NLDVLARLPLWE
-476 QGLDYNHGTG
+476 LGMDYNHGTG

-503 WHSLDGRRYPLEE
+503 LRSADGRRITLEE

-526 YEAGKFGIRHEN
+526 YAAGKFGIRHEN

-558 LTMAPFDRDAIDTS
+558 LTMVPFDRDAIDVS
-572 LLTEGELAQLNDYHR
+572 LLTEPELALLNDYHKL
-587 QVYATVS
+587 VYDTVS
-594 PLLDAEE
+594 PLLCAEE
-601 QAWLAEATAPLTR
+601 QAWLAQATAPLCR

>member
-1 MYLKDKRRRQ
+1 M
-11 PSGKAVTLTM
+11 T
-21 VITERLAQL
+21 VITERLALL
-30 RRSMAQRGMDGYVV
+30 RREMAQRGMDGYVV

-57 YFKARAYLSGFTGS
+57 FFKARAYLSGFTGS

-84 WTDGRYFLQAADQL
+84 WTDGRYFLQAAEQL
-98 AGSGIELMRMGQPNV
+98 TGSTIELMRMGQPGA
-113 PTIPAFLAEQLPEG
+113 PAIGAFLAQHLPEG
-127 GALGFDG
+127 GVLGFDG

-142 RTMEK
+142 GTLEK
-147 ALAAKHVRFTG
+147 ALEAKHIRFAGG
-158 EQDLVD
+158 EDLVD
-164 GVWPDRPALSDK
+164 AVWPDRPALSDR

-185 LTRSEKLA
+185 LSREEKLA
-193 TLREKMAESD
+193 KLREKMAAED
-203 AAYLLLTSLTEIAWT
+203 AAYLLLTSLTEIAWA

-250 AVSADIGA
+250 AVPADIVE
-258 KLAAD
+258 KLTAC
-263 GVAMRPYSGIY
+263 GVTLRPYGAIY
-274 DILRALPAGTRVMAD
+274 DLLRALPAGTRVMAD

-296 IMESLSQAAV
+296 IMESLSHAEV
-306 LDQPSPAILM
+306 LDQPSPAVLM

-321 REEVDNFRAAHVKDG
+321 QEETDGFRAAHIKDG
-336 AALCRFLHW
+336 AALCRFLYW
-345 IKTHVG
+345 LKTRIG
-351 KEPITE
+351 EEPMTE
-357 LSAAAKLA
+357 LSAAARLA
-365 AFRAQ
+365 AFRAE

-404 HAEGLLL
+404 HPEGLLL
-411 LDSGAHY
+411 VDSGAHY

-435 DEEKRMFTL
+435 QEEKRMFTL
-444 VLKGHLALSAAR
+444 VLKGHLALAAAR

-464 NLDVLARMPLWE
+464 NLDVLARLPLWE

-486 HGVGYIL
+486 HGVGFIL

-503 WHSLDGRRYPLEE
+503 WRSTDGRRIPLEE

-538 LVLVRTGDKTEFGQ
+538 LVLVRAGETTDYGQ

-558 LTMAPFDRDAIDTS
+558 LTMAPFDRDAIDVS
-572 LLTEGELAQLNDYHR
+572 LLTEAELAQLNGYHR
-587 QVYATVS
+587 LVYDTVA
-594 PLLDAEE
+594 PLLPAEE
-601 QAWLAEATAPLTR
+601 QAWLAAATAPLHR

>member
-1 MYLKDKRRRQ
+1 M
-11 PSGKAVTLTM
+11 T
-21 VITERLAQL
+21 VITERLARL
-30 RRSMAQRGMDGYVV
+30 RREMAQRGMDGYVV

-57 YFKARAYLSGFTGS
+57 FFKARAYLSGFTGS

-84 WTDGRYFLQAADQL
+84 WTDGRYFLQAAEQL
-98 AGSGIELMRMGQPNV
+98 TGSTIELMRMGQPGA
-113 PTIPAFLAEQLPEG
+113 PAIGAFLAQHLPEG
-127 GALGFDG
+127 GVLGFDG

-142 RTMEK
+142 GTLEK
-147 ALAAKHVRFTG
+147 ALEAKHIRFAGG
-158 EQDLVD
+158 EDLVD
-164 GVWPDRPALSDK
+164 AVWPDRPALSDR

-185 LTRSEKLA
+185 LSREEKLA
-193 TLREKMAESD
+193 KLREKMAAED
-203 AAYLLLTSLTEIAWT
+203 AAYLLLTSLTEIAWA

-250 AVSADIGA
+250 AVPADIVE
-258 KLAAD
+258 KLTAC
-263 GVAMRPYSGIY
+263 GVTLRPYGSIY
-274 DILRALPAGTRVMAD
+274 DLLRALPAGTRVMAD

-296 IMESLSQAAV
+296 IMESLSHAEV
-306 LDQPSPAILM
+306 LDQPSPAVLM

-321 REEVDNFRAAHVKDG
+321 QEETDGFRAAHIKDG
-336 AALCRFLHW
+336 AALCRFLYW
-345 IKTHVG
+345 LKTRIG
-351 KEPITE
+351 EEPMTE
-357 LSAAAKLA
+357 LSAAARLA
-365 AFRAQ
+365 AFRAE

-404 HAEGLLL
+404 HPEGLLL
-411 LDSGAHY
+411 VDSGAHY

-435 DEEKRMFTL
+435 QEEKRMFTL
-444 VLKGHLALSAAR
+444 VLKGHLALAAAR

-464 NLDVLARMPLWE
+464 NLDVLARLPLWE
-476 QGLDYNHGTG
+476 QGFDYNHGTG
-486 HGVGYIL
+486 HGVGFIL

-503 WHSLDGRRYPLEE
+503 WRSTDGRRIPLEE

-538 LVLVRTGDKTEFGQ
+538 LVLVRAGETTDYGQ

-558 LTMAPFDRDAIDTS
+558 LTMAPFDRDAIDVS
-572 LLTEGELAQLNDYHR
+572 LLTEAELAQLNGYHR
-587 QVYATVS
+587 LVYDTVA
-594 PLLDAEE
+594 PLLPAEE
-601 QAWLAEATAPLTR
+601 QAWLAAATAPLHR

>member
-1 MYLKDKRRRQ
+1 M
-11 PSGKAVTLTM
+11 T
-21 VITERLAQL
+21 VITERLARL
-30 RRSMAQRGMDGYVV
+30 RREMAQRGMDGYVV

-84 WTDGRYFLQAADQL
+84 WTDGRYFLQAAEQL
-98 AGSGIELMRMGQPNV
+98 TGSTIELMRMGQPGV
-113 PTIPAFLAEQLPEG
+113 PAIGAFLAQHLPEG
-127 GALGFDG
+127 GVLGFDG

-142 RTMEK
+142 GTLEK
-147 ALAAKHVRFTG
+147 ALEAKHIRFAGG
-158 EQDLVD
+158 EDLVD
-164 GVWPDRPALSDK
+164 AVWPDRPALSDR

-185 LTRSEKLA
+185 LSREEKLA
-193 TLREKMAESD
+193 KLREKMAAAD
-203 AAYLLLTSLTEIAWT
+203 AAYLLLTSLTEIAWA

-250 AVSADIGA
+250 AVPADIVE
-258 KLAAD
+258 KLTAC
-263 GVAMRPYSGIY
+263 GVTLRPYGSIY
-274 DILRALPAGTRVMAD
+274 DLLRALPAGTRVMAD

-296 IMESLSQAAV
+296 IMESLSHAEV
-306 LDQPSPAILM
+306 LDQPSPAVLM

-321 REEVDNFRAAHVKDG
+321 QEETDGFRAAHIKDG
-336 AALCRFLHW
+336 AALCRFLYW
-345 IKTHVG
+345 LKTRIG
-351 KEPITE
+351 EEPMTE
-357 LSAAAKLA
+357 LSAAARLA
-365 AFRAQ
+365 AFRAE

-404 HAEGLLL
+404 HPEGLLL
-411 LDSGAHY
+411 VDSGAHY

-435 DEEKRMFTL
+435 QEEKRMFTL
-444 VLKGHLALSAAR
+444 VLKGHLALAAAR

-464 NLDVLARMPLWE
+464 NLDVLARLPLWE

-486 HGVGYIL
+486 HGVGFIL

-503 WHSLDGRRYPLEE
+503 WRSTDGRRIPLEE

-538 LVLVRTGDKTEFGQ
+538 LVLVRAGETTDYGQ

-558 LTMAPFDRDAIDTS
+558 LTMAPFDRDAIDVS
-572 LLTEGELAQLNDYHR
+572 LLTEAELAQLNGYHR
-587 QVYATVS
+587 LVYDTVA
-594 PLLDAEE
+594 PLLPAEE
-601 QAWLAEATAPLTR
+601 QAWLAVATAPLHR

>member
-1 MYLKDKRRRQ
+1 M
-11 PSGKAVTLTM
+11 T
-21 VITERLAQL
+21 VITERLARL
-30 RRSMAQRGMDGYVV
+30 RREMAQRGMDGYVV

-57 YFKARAYLSGFTGS
+57 FFKARAYLSGFTGS

-84 WTDGRYFLQAADQL
+84 WTDGRYFLQAAEQL
-98 AGSGIELMRMGQPNV
+98 TGNTIELMRMGQPGV
-113 PTIPAFLAEQLPEG
+113 PAIGAFLAQHLPEG
-127 GALGFDG
+127 GVLGFDG

-142 RTMEK
+142 GTLEK
-147 ALAAKHVRFTG
+147 ALEAKHIRFAGG
-158 EQDLVD
+158 EDLVD
-164 GVWPDRPALSDK
+164 AVWPDRPALSDR

-185 LTRSEKLA
+185 LSREEKLA
-193 TLREKMAESD
+193 KLREKMAAED
-203 AAYLLLTSLTEIAWT
+203 AAYLLLTSLTEIAWA

-250 AVSADIGA
+250 AVPADIVE
-258 KLAAD
+258 KLTAC
-263 GVAMRPYSGIY
+263 GVTLRPYGAIY
-274 DILRALPAGTRVMAD
+274 DLLRALPAGTRVMAD

-296 IMESLSQAAV
+296 IMESLSHAEV
-306 LDQPSPAILM
+306 LDQPSPAVLM

-321 REEVDNFRAAHVKDG
+321 QEETDGFRAAHIKDG
-336 AALCRFLHW
+336 AALCRFLYW
-345 IKTHVG
+345 LKTRIG
-351 KEPITE
+351 EEPMTE
-357 LSAAAKLA
+357 LSAAARLA
-365 AFRAQ
+365 AFRAE

-404 HAEGLLL
+404 HPEGLLL
-411 LDSGAHY
+411 VDSGAHY

-435 DEEKRMFTL
+435 QEEKRMFTL
-444 VLKGHLALSAAR
+444 VLKGHLALAAAR

-464 NLDVLARMPLWE
+464 NLDVLARLPLWE

-486 HGVGYIL
+486 HGVGFIL

-503 WHSLDGRRYPLEE
+503 WHSTDGRRIPLEE

-538 LVLVRTGDKTEFGQ
+538 LVLVRAGETTDYGQ

-558 LTMAPFDRDAIDTS
+558 LTMAPFDRDAIDVS
-572 LLTEGELAQLNDYHR
+572 LLTEAELAQLNGYHR
-587 QVYATVS
+587 LVYDTVA
-594 PLLDAEE
+594 PLLPAEE
-601 QAWLAEATAPLTR
+601 QAWLAAATAPLHR

>member
-1 MYLKDKRRRQ
+1 M
-11 PSGKAVTLTM
+11 T
-21 VITERLAQL
+21 VITERLARL
-30 RRSMAQRGMDGYVV
+30 RREMAQRGMDGYVV

-84 WTDGRYFLQAADQL
+84 WTDGRYFLQAAEQL
-98 AGSGIELMRMGQPNV
+98 TGSTIELMRMGQPDV
-113 PTIPAFLAEQLPEG
+113 PAIGAFLAQHLPEG
-127 GALGFDG
+127 GVLGFDG

-142 RTMEK
+142 GTLEK
-147 ALAAKHVRFTG
+147 ALEAKHIRFAGG
-158 EQDLVD
+158 EDLVD
-164 GVWPDRPALSDK
+164 AVWPDRPALSDR

-185 LTRSEKLA
+185 LSREEKLA
-193 TLREKMAESD
+193 KLREKMAAED
-203 AAYLLLTSLTEIAWT
+203 AAYLLLTSLTEIAWA

-250 AVSADIGA
+250 AVPAGIVEKLTACGVTLQPYGA
-258 KLAAD
+258 
-263 GVAMRPYSGIY
+263 IY
-274 DILRALPAGTRVMAD
+274 DLLRALPAGTRVMAD

-296 IMESLSQAAV
+296 IMESLSHAEV
-306 LDQPSPAILM
+306 LDQPSPAVLM

-321 REEVDNFRAAHVKDG
+321 QEETDGFRAAHIKDG
-336 AALCRFLHW
+336 AALCRFLYW
-345 IKTHVG
+345 LKTRIG
-351 KEPITE
+351 EEPMTE
-357 LSAAAKLA
+357 LSAAARLA
-365 AFRAQ
+365 AFRAE

-404 HAEGLLL
+404 HPEGLLL
-411 LDSGAHY
+411 VDSGAHY

-435 DEEKRMFTL
+435 QEEKRMFTL
-444 VLKGHLALSAAR
+444 VLKGHLALAAAR

-464 NLDVLARMPLWE
+464 NLDVLARLPLWE

-486 HGVGYIL
+486 HGVGFIL

-503 WHSLDGRRYPLEE
+503 WRSTDGRRIPLEE

-538 LVLVRTGDKTEFGQ
+538 LVLVHAGETTDYGQ

-558 LTMAPFDRDAIDTS
+558 LTMAPFDRDAIDVS
-572 LLTEGELAQLNDYHR
+572 LLTEAELAQLNGYHR
-587 QVYATVS
+587 LVYDTVA
-594 PLLDAEE
+594 PLLPAEE
-601 QAWLAEATAPLTR
+601 QAWLAAATAPLHR

>member
-1 MYLKDKRRRQ
+1 M
-11 PSGKAVTLTM
+11 T
-21 VITERLAQL
+21 VITERLARL
-30 RRSMAQRGMDGYVV
+30 RREMAQRGMDGYVV

-57 YFKARAYLSGFTGS
+57 FFKARAYLSGFTGS

-84 WTDGRYFLQAADQL
+84 WTDGRYFLQAAEQL
-98 AGSGIELMRMGQPNV
+98 TGSTIELMRMGQPGV
-113 PTIPAFLAEQLPEG
+113 PAIGAFLAQHLPEG
-127 GALGFDG
+127 GVLGFDG

-142 RTMEK
+142 GTLEK
-147 ALAAKHVRFTG
+147 ALEAKHIRFAGG
-158 EQDLVD
+158 EDLVD
-164 GVWPDRPALSDK
+164 AVWPDRPALSDR

-185 LTRSEKLA
+185 LSREEKLA
-193 TLREKMAESD
+193 KLREKMAAED
-203 AAYLLLTSLTEIAWT
+203 AAYLLLTSLTEIAWA

-250 AVSADIGA
+250 AVPAGIVE
-258 KLAAD
+258 KLTAC
-263 GVAMRPYSGIY
+263 GVTLRPYGAIY
-274 DILRALPAGTRVMAD
+274 DLLRALPAGTRVMAD

-296 IMESLSQAAV
+296 IMESLSHAEV
-306 LDQPSPAILM
+306 LDQPSPAVLM

-321 REEVDNFRAAHVKDG
+321 QEETDGFRAAHIKDG
-336 AALCRFLHW
+336 AALCRFLYW
-345 IKTHVG
+345 LKTRIG
-351 KEPITE
+351 EEPMTE
-357 LSAAAKLA
+357 LSAAARLA
-365 AFRAQ
+365 AFRAE

-404 HAEGLLL
+404 HPEGLLL
-411 LDSGAHY
+411 VDSGAHY

-435 DEEKRMFTL
+435 QEEKRMFTL
-444 VLKGHLALSAAR
+444 VLKGHLALAAAR

-464 NLDVLARMPLWE
+464 NLDVLARLPLWE

-486 HGVGYIL
+486 HGVGFIL

-503 WHSLDGRRYPLEE
+503 WRSTDGRRIPLEE

-538 LVLVRTGDKTEFGQ
+538 LVLVRAGETTDYGQ

-558 LTMAPFDRDAIDTS
+558 LTMAPFDRDAIDVS
-572 LLTEGELAQLNDYHR
+572 LLTEAELAQLNGYHR
-587 QVYATVS
+587 LVYDTVA
-594 PLLDAEE
+594 PLLPAEE
-601 QAWLAEATAPLTR
+601 QAWLAAATAPLHR

>member
-1 MYLKDKRRRQ
+1 M
-11 PSGKAVTLTM
+11 T
-21 VITERLAQL
+21 VITERLARL
-30 RRSMAQRGMDGYVV
+30 RREMAQRGMDGYVV

-84 WTDGRYFLQAADQL
+84 WTDGRYFLQAAEQL
-98 AGSGIELMRMGQPNV
+98 TGSTIELMRMGQPGV
-113 PTIPAFLAEQLPEG
+113 PAIGAFLAQHLPEG
-127 GALGFDG
+127 GVLGFDG

-142 RTMEK
+142 GTLEK
-147 ALAAKHVRFTG
+147 ALEAKHIRFAGG
-158 EQDLVD
+158 EDLVD
-164 GVWPDRPALSDK
+164 AVWSDRPALSDR

-185 LTRSEKLA
+185 LSREEKLA
-193 TLREKMAESD
+193 KLREKMAAED
-203 AAYLLLTSLTEIAWT
+203 AAYLLLTSLTEIAWA

-250 AVSADIGA
+250 AVPADIVE
-258 KLAAD
+258 KLTAC
-263 GVAMRPYSGIY
+263 GVTLRPYGAIY
-274 DILRALPAGTRVMAD
+274 DLLRALPAGTRVMAD

-296 IMESLSQAAV
+296 IMESLSHAEV
-306 LDQPSPAILM
+306 LDQPSPAVLM

-321 REEVDNFRAAHVKDG
+321 QEETDGFRAAHIKDG
-336 AALCRFLHW
+336 AALCRFLYW
-345 IKTHVG
+345 LKTRIG
-351 KEPITE
+351 EEPMTE
-357 LSAAAKLA
+357 LSAAARLA
-365 AFRAQ
+365 AFRAE

-404 HAEGLLL
+404 HPEGLLL
-411 LDSGAHY
+411 VDSGAHY

-435 DEEKRMFTL
+435 QEEKRMFTL
-444 VLKGHLALSAAR
+444 VLKGHLALAAAR

-464 NLDVLARMPLWE
+464 NLDVLARLPLWE

-486 HGVGYIL
+486 HGVGFIL

-503 WHSLDGRRYPLEE
+503 WRSTDGRRIPLEE

-538 LVLVRTGDKTEFGQ
+538 LVLVRAGETTDYGQ

-558 LTMAPFDRDAIDTS
+558 LTMAPFDRDAIDVS
-572 LLTEGELAQLNDYHR
+572 LLTEAELAQLNGYHR
-587 QVYATVS
+587 LVYDTVAS
-594 PLLDAEE
+594 LLPAEE
-601 QAWLAEATAPLTR
+601 QAWLAAATAPLHR

>member
-1 MYLKDKRRRQ
+1 M
-11 PSGKAVTLTM
+11 T
-21 VITERLAQL
+21 VITERLARL
-30 RRSMAQRGMDGYVV
+30 RREMAQRGMDGYVV

-57 YFKARAYLSGFTGS
+57 FFKARAYLSGFTGS

-84 WTDGRYFLQAADQL
+84 WTDGRYFLQAAEQL
-98 AGSGIELMRMGQPNV
+98 TGSTIELMRMGQPGA
-113 PTIPAFLAEQLPEG
+113 PAIGAFLAQHLPEG
-127 GALGFDG
+127 GVLGFDG

-142 RTMEK
+142 GTLEK
-147 ALAAKHVRFTG
+147 ALEAKHIRFAGG
-158 EQDLVD
+158 EDLVD
-164 GVWPDRPALSDK
+164 AVWPDRPALSDR

-185 LTRSEKLA
+185 LSREEKLA
-193 TLREKMAESD
+193 KLREKMAAED
-203 AAYLLLTSLTEIAWT
+203 AAYLLLTSLTEIAWA

-250 AVSADIGA
+250 AVPADIVE
-258 KLAAD
+258 KLTAC
-263 GVAMRPYSGIY
+263 GVTLRPYGSIY
-274 DILRALPAGTRVMAD
+274 DLLRALPAGTRVMAD

-296 IMESLSQAAV
+296 IMESLSHAEV
-306 LDQPSPAILM
+306 LDQPSPAVLM

-321 REEVDNFRAAHVKDG
+321 QEETDGFRAAHIKDG
-336 AALCRFLHW
+336 AALCRFLYW
-345 IKTHVG
+345 LKTRIG
-351 KEPITE
+351 EEPMTE
-357 LSAAAKLA
+357 LSAAARLA
-365 AFRAQ
+365 AFRAE

-404 HAEGLLL
+404 HPEGLLL
-411 LDSGAHY
+411 VDSGAHY

-435 DEEKRMFTL
+435 QEEKRMFTL
-444 VLKGHLALSAAR
+444 VLKGHLALAAAR

-464 NLDVLARMPLWE
+464 NLDVLARLPLWE

-486 HGVGYIL
+486 HGVGFIL

-503 WHSLDGRRYPLEE
+503 WRSTDGRRIPLEE

-538 LVLVRTGDKTEFGQ
+538 LVLVRAGETTDYGQ

-558 LTMAPFDRDAIDTS
+558 LTMAPFDRDAIDVS
-572 LLTEGELAQLNDYHR
+572 LLTEAELAQLNGYHR
-587 QVYATVS
+587 LVYDTVA
-594 PLLDAEE
+594 PLLPAEE
-601 QAWLAEATAPLTR
+601 QAWLAAATAPLHR

>member
-1 MYLKDKRRRQ
+1 M
-11 PSGKAVTLTM
+11 T
-21 VITERLAQL
+21 VITERLARL
-30 RRSMAQRGMDGYVV
+30 RREMAQRGMDGYVV

-57 YFKARAYLSGFTGS
+57 FFKARAYLSGFTGS

-84 WTDGRYFLQAADQL
+84 WTDGRYFLQAAEQL
-98 AGSGIELMRMGQPNV
+98 TGSTIELMRMGQPGA
-113 PTIPAFLAEQLPEG
+113 PAIGAFLAQHLPEG
-127 GALGFDG
+127 GVLGFDG

-142 RTMEK
+142 GTLEK
-147 ALAAKHVRFTG
+147 ALEAKHIRFAGG
-158 EQDLVD
+158 EDLVD
-164 GVWPDRPALSDK
+164 AVWPDRPALSDR

-185 LTRSEKLA
+185 LSREEKLA
-193 TLREKMAESD
+193 KLREKMAAED
-203 AAYLLLTSLTEIAWT
+203 AAYLLLTSLTEIAWA

-250 AVSADIGA
+250 AVPADIVE
-258 KLAAD
+258 KLTAC
-263 GVAMRPYSGIY
+263 GVTLRPYGAIY
-274 DILRALPAGTRVMAD
+274 DLLRALPAGTRVMAD

-296 IMESLSQAAV
+296 IMESLSHAEV
-306 LDQPSPAILM
+306 LDQPSPAVLM

-321 REEVDNFRAAHVKDG
+321 QEETDGFRAAHIKDG
-336 AALCRFLHW
+336 AALCRFLYW
-345 IKTHVG
+345 LKTRIG
-351 KEPITE
+351 EEPMTE
-357 LSAAAKLA
+357 LSAAARLA
-365 AFRAQ
+365 AFRAE

-404 HAEGLLL
+404 HPEGLLL
-411 LDSGAHY
+411 VDSGAHY

-435 DEEKRMFTL
+435 QEEKRMFTL
-444 VLKGHLALSAAR
+444 VLKGHLALAAAR

-464 NLDVLARMPLWE
+464 NLDVLARLPLWE

-486 HGVGYIL
+486 HGVGFIL

-503 WHSLDGRRYPLEE
+503 WRSTDGRRIPLEE

-538 LVLVRTGDKTEFGQ
+538 LVLVRAGETTDYGQ

-558 LTMAPFDRDAIDTS
+558 LTMAPFDRDAIDVS
-572 LLTEGELAQLNDYHR
+572 LLTEAELAQLNGYHR
-587 QVYATVS
+587 LVYDTVAS
-594 PLLDAEE
+594 LLPAEE
-601 QAWLAEATAPLTR
+601 QAWLAAATAPLHR

>member
-1 MYLKDKRRRQ
+1 M
-11 PSGKAVTLTM
+11 T

-30 RRSMAQRGMDGYVV
+30 RREMAQRGMDGYVV

-57 YFKARAYLSGFTGS
+57 FFKARAYLSGFTGS

-84 WTDGRYFLQAADQL
+84 WTDGRYFLQAAEQL
-98 AGSGIELMRMGQPNV
+98 TGSTIELMRMGQPGV
-113 PTIPAFLAEQLPEG
+113 PAIGAFLAQHLPEG
-127 GALGFDG
+127 GVLGFDG

-142 RTMEK
+142 GTLEK
-147 ALAAKHVRFTG
+147 ALEAKHIRFAGG
-158 EQDLVD
+158 EDLVD
-164 GVWPDRPALSDK
+164 AVWPDRPALSDR

-185 LTRSEKLA
+185 LSREEKLA
-193 TLREKMAESD
+193 KLREKMAAED
-203 AAYLLLTSLTEIAWT
+203 AAYLLLTSLTEIAWA

-250 AVSADIGA
+250 AVPAGIVE
-258 KLAAD
+258 KLTAC
-263 GVAMRPYSGIY
+263 GVTLRPYGAIY
-274 DILRALPAGTRVMAD
+274 DLLRALPAGTRVMAD

-296 IMESLSQAAV
+296 IMESLSHAEV
-306 LDQPSPAILM
+306 LDQPSPAVLM

-321 REEVDNFRAAHVKDG
+321 QEETDGFRAAHIKDG
-336 AALCRFLHW
+336 AALCRFLYW
-345 IKTHVG
+345 LKTRIG
-351 KEPITE
+351 EEPMTE
-357 LSAAAKLA
+357 LSAAARLA
-365 AFRAQ
+365 AFRAE

-404 HAEGLLL
+404 HPEGLLL
-411 LDSGAHY
+411 VDSGAHY

-435 DEEKRMFTL
+435 QEEKRMFTL
-444 VLKGHLALSAAR
+444 VLKGHLALAAAR

-464 NLDVLARMPLWE
+464 NLDVLARLPLWE

-486 HGVGYIL
+486 HGVGFIL

-503 WHSLDGRRYPLEE
+503 WHSTDGRRIPLEE

-538 LVLVRTGDKTEFGQ
+538 LVLVRAGETTDYGQ

-558 LTMAPFDRDAIDTS
+558 LTMAPFDRDAIDVS
-572 LLTEGELAQLNDYHR
+572 LLTEAELAQLNGYHR
-587 QVYATVS
+587 LVYDTVA
-594 PLLDAEE
+594 PLLPAEE
-601 QAWLAEATAPLTR
+601 QAWLAAATAPLHR

>member
-1 MYLKDKRRRQ
+1 
-11 PSGKAVTLTM
+11 
-21 VITERLAQL
+21 
-30 RRSMAQRGMDGYVV
+30 
-44 VTDDFHGSEYVGD
+44 
-57 YFKARAYLSGFTGS
+57 
-71 AGTLVVLPDRAAL
+71 
-84 WTDGRYFLQAADQL
+84 
-98 AGSGIELMRMGQPNV
+98 
-113 PTIPAFLAEQLPEG
+113 
-127 GALGFDG
+127 
-134 RTVSSSFA
+134 
-142 RTMEK
+142 
-147 ALAAKHVRFTG
+147 
-158 EQDLVD
+158 
-164 GVWPDRPALSDK
+164 
-176 PVWELTGCG
+176 
-185 LTRSEKLA
+185 
-193 TLREKMAESD
+193 
-203 AAYLLLTSLTEIAWT
+203 
-218 LNLRGGDVA
+218 
-227 CTPVFLSFLL
+227 
-237 IGREDAQLCIQPQ
+237 
-250 AVSADIGA
+250 
-258 KLAAD
+258 
-263 GVAMRPYSGIY
+263 MRPYSGIY

-296 IMESLSQAAV
+296 IMESLSQAEV

-321 REEVDNFRAAHVKDG
+321 REEVENFRAAHVKDG

-345 IKTHVG
+345 VKTHVG

-404 HAEGLLL
+404 YAAGLLL

-538 LVLVRTGDKTEFGQ
+538 LVLVRTGETTQHGQ

-558 LTMAPFDRDAIDTS
+558 LTLAPFDRDAIDTS
-572 LLTEGELAQLNDYHR
+572 LLTERELAQLNDYHR